1 MWSFRQVGWSG
12 RIVLALLV
20 GGAVFG
26 IASVVQ
32 ADIPDSGVIH
42 GCYGKPGTPQ
52 KGQLRVVDA
61 SQGEQCRFNENALDW
76 NQAGATG
83 ATGAT
88 GPTGP
93 TGGINAIERQGIV
106 SAAGALVASS
116 GFTVT
121 HTQGSVVYD
130 ITFPAG
136 TWLPDATNF
145 PVMSGNVFN
154 VVTGYNPA
162 LNIAQATLFGD
173 GSLVY
178 TVIPGGAIEQKFEFT
193 VLQHVRPNNPGTLL
207 PRNGKITIRP

>member
-1 MWSFRQVGWSG
+1 MSPLRQVSWAG

-52 KGQLRVVDA
+52 KGQLRVVDS
-61 SQGEQCRFNENALDW
+61 SQGEQCRFNESALDW

-83 ATGAT
+83 VT

-93 TGGINAIERQGIV
+93 SGGINAIERQGIV
-106 SAAGALVASS
+106 SAAGALVLSS
-116 GFTVT
+116 GFTVM
-121 HTQGSVVYD
+121 HTQGTAVYV

-136 TWLPDATNF
+136 TWLPDSTNF
-145 PVMSGNVFN
+145 PVLTGN
-154 VVTGYNPA
+154 VVTTISGFNPG
-162 LNIAQATLFGD
+162 LDIAQATLFGD
-173 GSLVY
+173 GSLSY
-178 TVIPGGAIEQKFEFT
+178 TVAPAAVDEMFEFH
-193 VLQHVRPNNPGTLL
+193 VLQHVGPNNPGTLL
-207 PRNGKITIRP
+207 AKDAKITIHP